1 MATPVIADLPPAPNR
16 SDAPADFTPKADAMI
31 GALQPMVVQINIALQ
46 WMAGQ
51 LTEAQAQAA
60 SAAASAGAATDSAAA
75 ANASKVAAAQ
85 SAIDATNN
93 GAAQVALAKDQ
104 VELAVN
110 AKNSA
115 EAAAAAAGSAAGL
128 PSLVGNAYKVLR
140 VTANGLAVEWGLGLP
155 VLPGV
160 GGAPGKVLTIAANG
174 TSLSWDE
181 PFKIGDIFTGARN
194 PGALWLP
201 ADGSIRAQSSYP
213 ALFAALGLFG
223 NNIGSTWQTISVPV
237 NPVYV
242 ASGANGT
249 SLFITN
255 TGAIYRSTD
264 KGATWVAGTATG
276 ITPVALATNGAGLW
290 LAIPSVGTG
299 KRSTD
304 DGLTWSDIT
313 VPTVTGGVNKLAYA
327 GGNVFIAISPS
338 ANIIVLVSTN
348 NGTNWTS
355 VAHGGGSITLN
366 AIGSDEA
373 GVVIISSSN
382 ATLRRSTDY
391 GQTWAAL
398 AAPAS
403 TIAAIAS
410 NKMGTWL
417 IGGSNGNTNTYLSTN
432 NGSGFA
438 LVPMGTTSG
447 LASIVAMDG
456 AFFVAFGGST
466 TQYVYK
472 DSVFSPV
479 ITSQNMPIVAHAGSN
494 IIIAASAGAI
504 YRGLPYSY
512 DPATQFQ
519 LPAMPIVQG
528 VKSYIKALGASA

>member
-1 MATPVIADLPPAPNR
+1 MAVPVISNLPPAPTR
-16 SDAPADFTPKADAMI
+16 ADGSADFSSKADALA
-31 GALQPMVVQINIALQ
+31 GALQPMVVQVNIATQ

-60 SAAASAGAATDSAAA
+60 AAAASALAAANSATA
-75 ANASKVAAAQ
+75 ANASKNAAAQ

-93 GAAQVALAKDQ
+93 GAAQVALAANQ
-104 VELAVN
+104 VTLAVS

-115 EAAAAAAGSAAGL
+115 EAAAAAAGAAAGL
-128 PSLVGNAYKVLR
+128 PSLVGNAYRVLR

-160 GGAPGKVLTIAANG
+160 GGAPGKVLTIAPNG
-174 TSLSWDE
+174 TSLAWAE
-181 PFKIGDIFTGARN
+181 PFQVGDIFTGARN

-201 ADGSIRAQSSYP
+201 ADGSIRLQSAYP
-213 ALFAALGLFG
+213 ALFAAVGLVG
-223 NNIGSTWQTISVPV
+223 NSIGSNWQTISVPV
-237 NPVYV
+237 QPNNV
-242 ASGANGT
+242 ASGVNGT
-249 SLFITN
+249 SLFITS
-255 TGAIYRSTD
+255 TGTVYRSTD

-290 LAIPSVGTG
+290 LAIPSYGTG

-313 VPTVTGGVNKLAYA
+313 VPTISGGVNKLAYA
-327 GGNVFIAISPS
+327 GGNVFIATSGA
-338 ANIIVLVSTN
+338 ANTTVLVSTN
-348 NGTNWTS
+348 NGTAWTPT
-355 VAHGGGSITLN
+355 AHGGGSIGIT

-373 GVVIISSSN
+373 GIVIISSST
-382 ATLRRSTDY
+382 TLRRSTDY

-398 AAPAS
+398 TAPAS
-403 TIAAIAS
+403 GIAAIAT

-417 IGGSNGNTNTYLSTN
+417 IGGTNGNTNTYLSTN
-432 NGSGFA
+432 NGAGFA
-438 LVPMGTTSG
+438 LVPMGTTAG
-447 LASIVAMDG
+447 ANAIIAMEG
-456 AFFVAFGGST
+456 AFFVSFGGST

-479 ITSQNMPIVAHAGSN
+479 ITSQNMPIIAHAGSN
-494 IIIAASAGAI
+494 IIIAPSTNAI